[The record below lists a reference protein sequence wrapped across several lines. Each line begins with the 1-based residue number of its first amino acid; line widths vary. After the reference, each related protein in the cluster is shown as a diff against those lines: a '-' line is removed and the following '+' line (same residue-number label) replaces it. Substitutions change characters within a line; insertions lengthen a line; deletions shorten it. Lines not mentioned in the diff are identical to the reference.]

1 VDGQKERKVYYQF
14 THIELFSTHSF
25 YILMRRDGFWEPDGF
40 EEHGGPVMD
49 DGQQAR
55 PQPTGAYWPNHAR
68 NPRLAVHPIG
78 LPPPQVNYCAY
89 QVCNKC

>member
-1 VDGQKERKVYYQF
+1 
-14 THIELFSTHSF
+14 
-25 YILMRRDGFWEPDGF
+25 MRRDGFWEPDGF

-78 LPPPQVNYCAY
+78 LPPPQVNYSAY
-89 QVCNKC
+89 